1 MEKGEEW
8 NVNVVVWSSVHG
20 GLEMMWLEFRDWKL
34 LRCLTAVAPQLRHS
48 LEIATLEPFI
58 HSLIHSFYTDP
69 SLVGTT
75 ALSCTLSDHLPIC
88 LYASTLRLR
97 TKR

>member
-48 LEIATLEPFI
+48 LEIATLEP
-58 HSLIHSFYTDP
+58 SIHSFYTDP
-69 SLVGTT
+69 SLVNTT

>member
-1 MEKGEEW
+1 MEKEEEW
-8 NVNVVVWSSVHG
+8 NVNVVLWSSVRG

-58 HSLIHSFYTDP
+58 HSTQTLHLWVPQLFRVP
-69 SLVGTT
+69 SLIIFQFVCML
-75 ALSCTLSDHLPIC
+75 AP
-88 LYASTLRLR
+88 
-97 TKR
+97 

>member
-48 LEIATLEPFI
+48 LEIATLEPSIHSFI
-58 HSLIHSFYTDP
+58 HSFILHRPFTCEYHSSFVYP
-69 SLVGTT
+69 L
-75 ALSCTLSDHLPIC
+75 
-88 LYASTLRLR
+88 
-97 TKR
+97 